1 MMSRSLL
8 LLPLAVVALVACSS
22 GATPAPS
29 PTPAPQTPTP
39 SPAAVR
45 LDASANGTTVTVAPG
60 TPITIELASNATT
73 GYTWVPTTLPDYG
86 HVAIDGPTEGT
97 YVAPSTEPGVVGAGG
112 TQVWTLHATKA
123 GTTSFGLGYLRPWE
137 AGVAPVDTF
146 SVTFVVP

>member
-22 GATPAPS
+22 GATPVPS

-45 LDASANGTTVTVAPG
+45 LDASASGTTVTVAPG
-60 TPITIELASNATT
+60 TP

-97 YVAPSTEPGVVGAGG
+97 YVAPSTEPGIAGAGG

-123 GTTSFGLGYLRPWE
+123 GTTSLGLGYLRPWE
-137 AGVAPVDTF
+137 SGVAPVDTF
-146 SVTFVVP
+146 SVTFVVQ